1 VGASVIRNAEPCPFV
16 EHWRSFADARCDKDC
31 MMVGHTCHDAFIAF
45 ACGLPRAGYNSVILM
60 SVRALPR

>member
-1 VGASVIRNAEPCPFV
+1 MQQTSVERRIV
-16 EHWRSFADARCDKDC
+16 I
-31 MMVGHTCHDAFIAF
+31 GHTCHDAFIAF